1 MMTMPTRPRPF
12 DVDPR
17 RLETF
22 RVVAETGQVSAAAR
36 QLHLSQPAVSAQVRL
51 LERELGQP
59 LFARH
64 ATGMQLTNAGR
75 LLLEYARRIRA
86 LLDDAGD
93 KLLGERKTGTAL
105 RLAGSMTAA
114 AHVLSPLVQRFLE
127 DYRPRSLRLDVGN
140 TDEVLAWVR
149 AGRVQLG
156 LIEGPAGAPG
166 LSLQPYLSDELV
178 PVRAVGGPRSL
189 ASVRTVA
196 DLENVPIIWREP
208 GSGTRAVV
216 ERALRRA
223 RARAGPRESDL
234 VIGDIE
240 SIKACVVLGL
250 GIGFLSRL
258 SIQREIAHGALQAIP
273 LAGLSIP
280 RVFSWVQ
287 PPAGATGP
295 AAVFL
300 RLALAH
306 PPDADDGAR
315 R

>member
-1 MMTMPTRPRPF
+1 MMMMTRPRRF

-22 RVVAETGQVSAAAR
+22 RVVAEAGQVSAAAR

-51 LERELGQP
+51 LEREVGRP

-64 ATGMQLTNAGR
+64 ATGVQLTDSGR
-75 LLLEYARRIRA
+75 LLLDYARRIRA
-86 LLDDAGD
+86 LLEDAGD
-93 KLLGERKTGTAL
+93 KLLGERETGTAL
-105 RLAGSMTAA
+105 RLAGSTTAA
-114 AHVLSPLVQRFLE
+114 TYVLSPLVRRFLE
-127 DYRPRSLRLDVGN
+127 DHHPRSLRLDVGN

-149 AGRVQLG
+149 AGRVPLG
-156 LIEGPAGAPG
+156 LVEGLASAPG
-166 LSLQPYLSDELV
+166 LSLQRYLRDELV

-223 RARAGPRESDL
+223 HARTGPRESDL
-234 VIGDIE
+234 VIGDTE
-240 SIKACVVLGL
+240 SIKSCVMLGL

-258 SIQREIAHGALQAIP
+258 SVQREIARGVLQVIP
-273 LAGLSIP
+273 LADLTIP
-280 RVFSWVQ
+280 RTFSWAQ
-287 PPAGATGP
+287 PPGGATGP
-295 AAVFL
+295 AAAFL

-306 PPDADDGAR
+306 PPGPER
-315 R
+315 